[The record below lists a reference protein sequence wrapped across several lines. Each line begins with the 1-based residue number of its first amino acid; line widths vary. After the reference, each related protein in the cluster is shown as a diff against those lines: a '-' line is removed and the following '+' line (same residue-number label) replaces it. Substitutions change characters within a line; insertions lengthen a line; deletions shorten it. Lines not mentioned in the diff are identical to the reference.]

1 MLKVC
6 KYLVLGLALSSP
18 ALAETGLASIYND
31 HRTASGERFDSKALA
46 CAHRTRPFGSY
57 VTVRLGAR
65 AIQCRVNDR
74 GPYVRGRIIDLTSGA
89 ARALGLSWKQGLAR
103 VTVE

>member
-18 ALAETGLASIYND
+18 ALAETGIASIYTD
-31 HRTASGERFDSKALA
+31 YRTASGERFDGKALT
-46 CAHRTRPFGSY
+46 CAHRTRPLGSY

-65 AIQCRVNDR
+65 AVQCRIIDR

-89 ARALGLSWKQGLAR
+89 ARALGISWKQGLAR
-103 VTVE
+103 VTVD